1 MFQNLE
7 LESKYIEL
15 IIQELSLC
23 STDIQHLN
31 FVGFFERF
39 YVENMSGLQ
48 NGQIDEEQMESSSE
62 EVSRNLKSKDTKK
75 LNQVKAEF
83 EDNDDDLAVDDGEK
97 ISLGNGNEYD
107 DANIVSDD
115 EPIWLNGCV
124 WFWS

>member
-1 MFQNLE
+1 M
-7 LESKYIEL
+7 
-15 IIQELSLC
+15 
-23 STDIQHLN
+23 
-31 FVGFFERF
+31 GFFERF

-75 LNQVKAEF
+75 LNKVKAEF
-83 EDNDDDLAVDDGEK
+83 EDNDDDLVVDDGEK

-115 EPIWLNGCV
+115 EPI
-124 WFWS
+124 